1 MNKTILRGVV
11 GSTAYGL
18 ARAGSDIDRL
28 GIFAAPMIDL
38 TSLDWNSSKET
49 VSQSGPAGDDFAL
62 HEVGKYFR
70 LALKCNPTVS
80 ELLWLDEYEVKT
92 WEGSLILSERSSFL
106 SEKYARASYFG
117 YAKAQLDKFHLHD
130 FKVKHARHALRL
142 LQQGDTL
149 LYTGHLEVRV
159 PDPQVY
165 FDLDDME
172 PGAILELLTSEF
184 TRFTEKTDISALPEV
199 PDYDLV
205 KEMLTE
211 IRRGNVE

>member
-1 MNKTILRGVV
+1 MNKTILSGIV

-18 ARAGSDIDRL
+18 AREGSDIDRL
-28 GIFAAPMIDL
+28 GIFSAPMIDM
-38 TSLDWNSSKET
+38 TNLDWNARMET
-49 VSQSGPAGDDFAL
+49 ISQSGPDGDDFAM

-80 ELLWLDEYEVKT
+80 ELLWLEGYEVKT
-92 WEGSLILSERSSFL
+92 WEGMLILTIRDAFL

-142 LQQGDTL
+142 LHQGDTL

-159 PDPQVY
+159 PDPQIF

-172 PGAILELLTSEF
+172 PGAILELLTTEF
-184 TRFTEKTDISALPEV
+184 TKFNEKVAVSALPEL
-199 PDYDLV
+199 PNYDLV
-205 KEMLTE
+205 KELLTE
-211 IRRGNVE
+211 IRRNHVE